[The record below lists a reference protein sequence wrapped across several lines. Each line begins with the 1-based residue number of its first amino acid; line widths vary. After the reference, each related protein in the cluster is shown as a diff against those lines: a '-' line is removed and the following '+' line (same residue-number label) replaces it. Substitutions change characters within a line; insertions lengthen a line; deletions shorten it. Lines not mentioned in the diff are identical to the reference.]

1 MIRVFSPSD
10 NTFDSNGDVVIKPL
24 KCIVTNEDNGDYYIE
39 LSCGTEY
46 NRWIQANNIIICP
59 TPSGEQAFRISE
71 IEKNKRR
78 LEVKAWHVFYD
89 SENYLIAD
97 SYAVNM
103 NCEEALNHF
112 NNATDTASPFAMHSD
127 VSKITSYR
135 CVRTSLAEC
144 IGTVL
149 ERWGGHLKRDNWDI
163 SIMQNTGNDY
173 GVTIQYRKNLEELT
187 ATYNWDD
194 VVTKLMPVGKD
205 GILLEQRYVYA
216 PIQYDIPYTKAISF
230 EQDIN
235 QEDYPSEADYIRAV
249 RADLLN
255 QAKQYINTYCYP
267 NVNYSLKGNPEKVA
281 DIGDKIEVK
290 DERIGVDILTE
301 VISYEYNAIT
311 GKYINLEF
319 GNFGN
324 TLSNLMSNISKE
336 TTNTVNMAVS
346 EVTTET
352 SRIYE
357 LLQSGYIVYRG
368 YDLLVLDT
376 LPASEAVNVLKI
388 SHSGVSLSETGVS
401 GEYTSIYDLYYKR
414 IRVGNK
420 NSIDIYNNFDILIGS
435 IDDRGINLAD
445 GSYLAIGD
453 YTLTELLRQKQNVL
467 TAGDGIS
474 INQNTISIAKYQSGA
489 TILDGNISTTCHV
502 DSGTLTFEVDIDRP
516 CDGLDIQDLTITVYD
531 GNPVATSIILSGQTT
546 YTVTIDRLT
555 DLKYQISISSLSFA
569 DGGYVS
575 YLNLLLKAL

>member
-24 KCIVTNEDNGDYYIE
+24 KCIVTNEDNGDYYIK

-89 SENYLIAD
+89 SENYLIED

-103 NCEEALNHF
+103 NCNDALNHF
-112 NNATDTASPFAMHSD
+112 NNATDTLSPFTVYSD
-127 VSKITSYR
+127 ISKIDTFR
-135 CVRTSLAEC
+135 CVRKSLSEC

-149 ERWGGHLKRDNWDI
+149 ERWGGHLKRNNWDI
-163 SIMQNTGNDY
+163 EILQSAGNDY
-173 GVTIQYRKNLEELT
+173 GVTIEYGKNLKDLS

-205 GILLEQRYVYA
+205 GILLDEKYVYSSV
-216 PIQYDIPYTKAISF
+216 QYDIPYTKALSF
-230 EQDIN
+230 EQDIE

-249 RADLLN
+249 KEDLLR
-255 QAKQYINTYCYP
+255 QATEYVNTYCYP
-267 NVNYSLKGNPEKVA
+267 NVNYTLQGNPDRVT

-301 VISYEYNAIT
+301 VISYEFDAIT
-311 GKYINLEF
+311 GKYVNLEF

-435 IDDRGINLAD
+435 IDERGINLAD

-489 TILDGNISTTCHV
+489 TILDGNISTNCHV
-502 DSGTLTFEVDIDRP
+502 DTGTLTFEVDIDKP

-531 GNPVATSIILSGQTT
+531 GNPVATSIISNGQTT
-546 YTVTIDRLT
+546 YTVTIDKLT